1 MQSSFDT
8 VGGYVLDLS
17 RQFERHTKQ
26 AERRNMETHS
36 TIQTLDENV
45 PKLRDGT
52 NPGEQIRRRDVRTKH
67 VISEF
72 VPTLEHIRG
81 LVVYGP
87 TATLFTLRANNTVE
101 QFYLSPCIMV
111 SNTQHPVNLPPPPSV
126 SEETSN

>member
-26 AERRNMETHS
+26 AERRHMETHS

-52 NPGEQIRRRDVRTKH
+52 NPGEQIRRRVEWAYWILIALQSVMHLVITKMLL
-67 VISEF
+67 IFDS
-72 VPTLEHIRG
+72 I
-81 LVVYGP
+81 Y
-87 TATLFTLRANNTVE
+87 
-101 QFYLSPCIMV
+101 
-111 SNTQHPVNLPPPPSV
+111 SN
-126 SEETSN
+126 